1 MVNETQDSFDILLIE
16 DNEGDA
22 VLIRKYLENI
32 DDDLLPQPPSLRH
45 EPDLSSGFDT
55 LEQRGADL
63 LLLDLGLPGSSG
75 LETLHRVLDR
85 NDEVPV
91 VVLTGLDDEETAI
104 TAVEEGAQDYLK
116 KDRIDVDGLGRALR
130 YATER
135 KAREKETERQ
145 KRLNRMVQEVLV
157 RSSTR
162 EEIEGG
168 FCDRLV
174 DHSPYA
180 FAWIGDLDGEGGM
193 MSSVPS
199 SGKED
204 DGGGHGYLES
214 VKETVAERG
223 SEDAEP
229 SVRAALSREPVS
241 VQDIEEAEGSW
252 TRSALERG
260 FGSVFSV
267 PLTYNEVSYGVLS
280 VYSKKKSAFTKTE
293 REVLSDIAETLAY
306 SLNAVSKETAL
317 SSEKGPEV
325 VVSLNDAETYLTETF
340 ESLEGNR
347 EGSFGD
353 TGAKKNEDL
362 RMFVR
367 GTVPTQDGF
376 LQFVNVDGVPPKE
389 VTEAASSQSMV
400 EGVKSLYETD
410 SGGSY
415 RFRVSRMTPEAY
427 LLNLGVVVRNTTVSS
442 DGVELRVGV
451 PSGRGVREVVE
462 DLESRF
468 GSVNIRMYRDG
479 NGEDIDD
486 GFERTLSFDA
496 GRLTEK
502 QRQAL
507 RAAYYS
513 GYFEQPKANSA
524 EDISESL
531 GVSRST
537 FLQHLRS
544 AQRKVFDDFFE

>member
-1 MVNETQDSFDILLIE
+1 MVNDKQDSFDILLIE

-22 VLIRKYLENI
+22 VLIEKYLESI
-32 DDDLLPQPPSLRH
+32 DDDLLPQPPSLGH

-55 LEQRGADL
+55 LERRGADL

-75 LETLHRVLDR
+75 LETLHRVLER

-91 VVLTGLDDEETAI
+91 VVLTGLDDDETAI
-104 TAVEEGAQDYLK
+104 AAVEEGAQDYLK
-116 KDRIDVDGLGRALR
+116 KDRIDADGLGRALR

-135 KAREKETERQ
+135 KAREKEAERQ

-180 FAWIGDLDGEGGM
+180 FAWIGDPGGEGGM
-193 MSSVPS
+193 MSSVS
-199 SGKED
+199 SSWKED
-204 DGGGHGYLES
+204 DGGGHGYLEA
-214 VKETVAERG
+214 VKEAVAEGG

-229 SVRAALSREPVS
+229 SVRAASSHEPVS
-241 VQDIEEAEGSW
+241 VQDTKEAEGPW
-252 TRSALERG
+252 TGPALEHG
-260 FGSVFSV
+260 FGSVLSV
-267 PLTYNEVSYGVLS
+267 PLRYNEVSYGVLS
-280 VYSKKKSAFTKTE
+280 VYSKTKNAFTKTE
-293 REVLSDIAETLAY
+293 REVLSSIAETLAY

-317 SSEKGPEV
+317 SSGDGTEV
-325 VVSLNDAETYLTETF
+325 VVGLSDAETYLTETF
-340 ESLEGNR
+340 EALEENR
-347 EGSFGD
+347 QEGFGD
-353 TGAKKNEDL
+353 TGADGGL
-362 RMFVR
+362 RMVVR

-376 LQFVNVDGVPPKE
+376 LQFVNVDGPSPE
-389 VTEAASSQSMV
+389 DVTEAASSQSMV
-400 EGVKSLYETD
+400 EEVKSLYETD

-451 PSGRGVREVVE
+451 PSERGVREVVE

-479 NGEDIDD
+479 NGEDIED

-496 GRLTEK
+496 DRLTEK

-524 EDISESL
+524 EEVSDSL

-544 AQRKVFDDFFE
+544 AQRKVFGDSFE

>member
-1 MVNETQDSFDILLIE
+1 
-16 DNEGDA
+16 
-22 VLIRKYLENI
+22 
-32 DDDLLPQPPSLRH
+32 
-45 EPDLSSGFDT
+45 
-55 LEQRGADL
+55 
-63 LLLDLGLPGSSG
+63 
-75 LETLHRVLDR
+75 
-85 NDEVPV
+85 
-91 VVLTGLDDEETAI
+91 
-104 TAVEEGAQDYLK
+104 
-116 KDRIDVDGLGRALR
+116 
-130 YATER
+130 
-135 KAREKETERQ
+135 
-145 KRLNRMVQEVLV
+145 V

-180 FAWIGDLDGEGGM
+180 FAWIGDPGGEGGM
-193 MSSVPS
+193 MSSVS
-199 SGKED
+199 SSWKED
-204 DGGGHGYLES
+204 DGGGHGYLEA
-214 VKETVAERG
+214 VKEAVAEGG

-229 SVRAALSREPVS
+229 SVRAASSHEPVS
-241 VQDIEEAEGSW
+241 VQDTEEAEGPW
-252 TRSALERG
+252 TGPALEHG
-260 FGSVFSV
+260 FGSVLSV
-267 PLTYNEVSYGVLS
+267 PLRYNEVSYGVLS
-280 VYSKKKSAFTKTE
+280 VYSKTKNAFTKTE
-293 REVLSDIAETLAY
+293 REVLSSIAETLAY

-317 SSEKGPEV
+317 SSGDGTEV
-325 VVSLNDAETYLTETF
+325 VVGLSDAETYLTETF
-340 ESLEGNR
+340 EALEENR
-347 EGSFGD
+347 QEGFGD
-353 TGAKKNEDL
+353 TGADGGL
-362 RMFVR
+362 RMVVR

-376 LQFVNVDGVPPKE
+376 LQFVNVDGPSPE
-389 VTEAASSQSMV
+389 DVTEAASSQSMV
-400 EGVKSLYETD
+400 EEVKSLYETD

-451 PSGRGVREVVE
+451 PSERGVREVVE

-479 NGEDIDD
+479 NGEDIED

-496 GRLTEK
+496 DRLTEK

-524 EDISESL
+524 EEVSDSL

-544 AQRKVFDDFFE
+544 AQRKVFGDSFE

>member
-1 MVNETQDSFDILLIE
+1 MVNDKQDSFDILLIE

-22 VLIRKYLENI
+22 VLIEKYLESI
-32 DDDLLPQPPSLRH
+32 DDDLLPQPPSLGH

-55 LEQRGADL
+55 LERRGADL

-75 LETLHRVLDR
+75 LETLHRVLER

-91 VVLTGLDDEETAI
+91 VVLTGLDDDETAI
-104 TAVEEGAQDYLK
+104 AAVEEGAQDYLK
-116 KDRIDVDGLGRALR
+116 KDRIDADGLGRALR

-135 KAREKETERQ
+135 KAREKEAERQ

-180 FAWIGDLDGEGGM
+180 FAWIGDPGGEGGM
-193 MSSVPS
+193 MSSVS
-199 SGKED
+199 SSWKED
-204 DGGGHGYLES
+204 DGGGHGYLEA
-214 VKETVAERG
+214 VKEAVAEGG

-229 SVRAALSREPVS
+229 SVRAASSHEPVS
-241 VQDIEEAEGSW
+241 VQDTEEAEGPW
-252 TRSALERG
+252 TGPALEHG
-260 FGSVFSV
+260 FGSVLSV
-267 PLTYNEVSYGVLS
+267 PLRYNEVSYGVLS
-280 VYSKKKSAFTKTE
+280 VYSKTKNAFTKTE
-293 REVLSDIAETLAY
+293 REVLSSIAETLAY

-317 SSEKGPEV
+317 SSGDGTEV
-325 VVSLNDAETYLTETF
+325 VVGLSDAETYLTETF
-340 ESLEGNR
+340 EALEENR
-347 EGSFGD
+347 QEGFGD
-353 TGAKKNEDL
+353 TGADGGL
-362 RMFVR
+362 RMVVR

-376 LQFVNVDGVPPKE
+376 LQFVNVDGPSPE
-389 VTEAASSQSMV
+389 DVTEAASSQSMV
-400 EGVKSLYETD
+400 EEVKSLYETD

-451 PSGRGVREVVE
+451 PSERGVREVVE

-479 NGEDIDD
+479 NGEDIED

-496 GRLTEK
+496 DRLTEK

-524 EDISESL
+524 EEVSDSL

-544 AQRKVFDDFFE
+544 AQRKVFGDSFE

>member
-1 MVNETQDSFDILLIE
+1 MVNDTQDSFDILLIE

-22 VLIRKYLENI
+22 VLIEKYLENI
-32 DDDLLPQPPSLRH
+32 DDDLLPQPSSLRH
-45 EPDLSSGFDT
+45 EPDLTSGFDT
-55 LEQRGADL
+55 LERRGADL
-63 LLLDLGLPGSSG
+63 LLLDLGLPESSG

-135 KAREKETERQ
+135 KAREKEAERQ

-162 EEIEGG
+162 EEIEGE

-174 DHSPYA
+174 DHTPYA
-180 FAWIGDLDGEGGM
+180 FAWIGDLDGEGRM
-193 MSSVPS
+193 VPSVPS
-199 SGKED
+199 SGEE
-204 DGGGHGYLES
+204 GGSRGHGYLEA
-214 VKETVAERG
+214 VKERAVEQGR
-223 SEDAEP
+223 EDAEP

-252 TRSALERG
+252 TESALEHG

-280 VYSKKKSAFTKTE
+280 VYSKRKNAFTKTE

-306 SLNAVSKETAL
+306 SLNAVNKGTAL

-325 VVSLNDAETYLTETF
+325 VMSLSDAETYLTETF
-340 ESLEGNR
+340 EALEENR

-353 TGAKKNEDL
+353 TGAKNEDL
-362 RMFVR
+362 RMLVR

-376 LQFVNVDGVPPKE
+376 LQFVKVDGVSPKE

-400 EGVKSLYETD
+400 EEVKSLYETD

-415 RFRVSRMTPEAY
+415 RFRISRMTPEAY
-427 LLNLGVVVRNTTVSS
+427 LLNLGVVVRNTMVSS

-468 GSVNIRMYRDG
+468 GTVNIRMYRDG
-479 NGEDIDD
+479 NGEDIDE

-496 GRLTEK
+496 DRLTEK

-524 EDISESL
+524 EDISDSL

>member
-1 MVNETQDSFDILLIE
+1 MVNDKQDSFDILLIE

-22 VLIRKYLENI
+22 VLIEKYLESI
-32 DDDLLPQPPSLRH
+32 DDDLLPQPPSLGH

-55 LEQRGADL
+55 LERRGADL

-75 LETLHRVLDR
+75 LETLHRVLER

-91 VVLTGLDDEETAI
+91 VVLTGLDDDETAI
-104 TAVEEGAQDYLK
+104 AAVEEGAQDYLK
-116 KDRIDVDGLGRALR
+116 KDRIDADGLGRALR

-135 KAREKETERQ
+135 KAREKEAERQ

-180 FAWIGDLDGEGGM
+180 FAWIGDPGGEGGM
-193 MSSVPS
+193 MSSVS
-199 SGKED
+199 SSWKEG
-204 DGGGHGYLES
+204 DGGGHGYLEA
-214 VKETVAERG
+214 VKEAVAERG

-229 SVRAALSREPVS
+229 SVRAASSHEPVS
-241 VQDIEEAEGSW
+241 VQDTEEAEGPW
-252 TRSALERG
+252 TGPALEHG
-260 FGSVFSV
+260 FGSVLSV
-267 PLTYNEVSYGVLS
+267 PLRYNEVSYGVLS
-280 VYSKKKSAFTKTE
+280 VYSKMKNAFTKTE
-293 REVLSDIAETLAY
+293 REVLSSIAETLAY

-317 SSEKGPEV
+317 SSGDGTEV
-325 VVSLNDAETYLTETF
+325 VVGLSDAETYLTETF
-340 ESLEGNR
+340 EALEENR
-347 EGSFGD
+347 QEGFGD
-353 TGAKKNEDL
+353 TGADGGL
-362 RMFVR
+362 RMVVR

-376 LQFVNVDGVPPKE
+376 LQFVNVDGPSPE
-389 VTEAASSQSMV
+389 DVTEAASSQSMV
-400 EGVKSLYETD
+400 EEVKSLYETD

-451 PSGRGVREVVE
+451 PSERGVREVVE

-479 NGEDIDD
+479 NGEDIED

-496 GRLTEK
+496 DRLTKK

-524 EDISESL
+524 EEVSGSL

-544 AQRKVFDDFFE
+544 AQRKVFGDSFE

>member
-1 MVNETQDSFDILLIE
+1 MVNDKQDSFDILLIE

-22 VLIRKYLENI
+22 VLIEKYLESI
-32 DDDLLPQPPSLRH
+32 DDDLLPQPPSLGH

-55 LEQRGADL
+55 LERRGADL

-75 LETLHRVLDR
+75 LETLHRVLER

-91 VVLTGLDDEETAI
+91 VVLTGLDDDETAI
-104 TAVEEGAQDYLK
+104 AAVEEGAQDYLK
-116 KDRIDVDGLGRALR
+116 KDRIDADGLGRALR

-135 KAREKETERQ
+135 KAREKEAERQ

-180 FAWIGDLDGEGGM
+180 FAWIGDPGGEGGM
-193 MSSVPS
+193 MSSVS
-199 SGKED
+199 SSWKEG
-204 DGGGHGYLES
+204 DGGGHGYLEA
-214 VKETVAERG
+214 VKEAVAERG

-229 SVRAALSREPVS
+229 SVRAASSHEPVS
-241 VQDIEEAEGSW
+241 VQDTEEAEGPW
-252 TRSALERG
+252 TGPALEHG
-260 FGSVFSV
+260 FGSVLSV
-267 PLTYNEVSYGVLS
+267 PLRYNEVSYGVLS
-280 VYSKKKSAFTKTE
+280 VYSKMKNAFTKTE
-293 REVLSDIAETLAY
+293 REVLSSIAETLAY

-317 SSEKGPEV
+317 SSGDGTEV
-325 VVSLNDAETYLTETF
+325 VVGLSDAETYLTETF
-340 ESLEGNR
+340 EALEENR
-347 EGSFGD
+347 QEGFGD
-353 TGAKKNEDL
+353 TGADGGL
-362 RMFVR
+362 RMVVR

-376 LQFVNVDGVPPKE
+376 LQFVNVDGPSPE
-389 VTEAASSQSMV
+389 DVTEAASSQSMV
-400 EGVKSLYETD
+400 EEVKSLYETD

-451 PSGRGVREVVE
+451 PSERGVREVVE

-479 NGEDIDD
+479 NGEDIED

-496 GRLTEK
+496 DRLTKK

-524 EDISESL
+524 EEVSDSL

-544 AQRKVFDDFFE
+544 AQRKVFGDSFE